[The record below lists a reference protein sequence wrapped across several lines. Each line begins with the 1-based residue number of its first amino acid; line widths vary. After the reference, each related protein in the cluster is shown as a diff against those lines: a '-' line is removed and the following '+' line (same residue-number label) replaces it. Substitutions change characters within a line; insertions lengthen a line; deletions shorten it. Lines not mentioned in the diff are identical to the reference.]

1 MVNDG
6 RLILAVL
13 HHGGDDRCSNGAGSA
28 MEIDRR
34 KRLPSLMIYAR
45 FHAYERAA

>member
-1 MVNDG
+1 MFERG
-6 RLILAVL
+6 RI
-13 HHGGDDRCSNGAGSA
+13 G